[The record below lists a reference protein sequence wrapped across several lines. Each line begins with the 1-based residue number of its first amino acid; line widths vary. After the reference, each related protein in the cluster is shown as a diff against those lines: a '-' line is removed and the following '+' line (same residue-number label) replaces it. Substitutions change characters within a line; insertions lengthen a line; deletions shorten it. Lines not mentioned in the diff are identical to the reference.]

1 MKLLPA
7 VLTGCLLALPA
18 LAIAQDVKIDYDKA
32 FNFAPVKTY
41 TIKIGTTW
49 GNDLSQRRVLDGVRS
64 GHRRQGLEEGR
75 RGPGGYS
82 RGPPRCH
89 PDQAQ
94 RQHVLQRHGRLRI
107 PLRRHGGMGTASTT

>member
-18 LAIAQDVKIDYDKA
+18 LAIAQDVKIDFDKA

-41 TIKIGTTW
+41 TMQDWHGL
-49 GNDLSQRRVLDGVRS
+49 GQRPLAAPGARGVRS

-75 RGPGGYS
+75 RGPGGY
-82 RGPPRCH
+82 
-89 PDQAQ
+89 
-94 RQHVLQRHGRLRI
+94 
-107 PLRRHGGMGTASTT
+107 